1 MPIRE
6 IVVDQETQQRKLF
19 FWAESIAKL
28 DDFESWVSE
37 LSTQEQE
44 KIARLLKQC
53 LSHTSPL
60 LHHSKEKFRKELDA
74 ANGGIW
80 AIKCGQIRIFGVRRG
95 MDFHIIH
102 FIIKKDNKLTQKDKN
117 AINEKFTKYSQ

>member
-44 KIARLLKQC
+44 KLARLLKQC

-60 LHHSKEKFRKELDA
+60 LHHSKEKFRKELLVTIEA
-74 ANGGIW
+74 ALSEEE
-80 AIKCGQIRIFGVRRG
+80 REIFATLCRKIVVSAAKG
-95 MDFHIIH
+95 
-102 FIIKKDNKLTQKDKN
+102 K
-117 AINEKFTKYSQ
+117 EKA

>member
-44 KIARLLKQC
+44 KLARLLKQC
-53 LSHTSPL
+53 LIS
-60 LHHSKEKFRKELDA
+60 
-74 ANGGIW
+74 
-80 AIKCGQIRIFGVRRG
+80 
-95 MDFHIIH
+95 
-102 FIIKKDNKLTQKDKN
+102 
-117 AINEKFTKYSQ
+117 